1 MRRWTWR
8 FRQTGTKTDPF
19 VKSKMCQTLKWAF
32 FKYYFMLSWQWAL
45 LSGSRV
51 KNLSAIQ
58 VTKEMLV
65 RSLGQED
72 PLEEEMATHS
82 SILAWKIPWTERP
95 GGLRSIWSQGVEHDW
110 VTEHILTIYLKKK
123 EIYWESLHIFFYFLH
138 NCFYSKNTHKPGIH
152 AFFFL
157 ILFYY
162 LTLQYCIGFAIYQH
176 ESTPGI
182 HVFPILNPPPSS
194 LPVPSLWVIAYLME
208 L

>member
-1 MRRWTWR
+1 MHLSPYTGDERAEIRGKKKKRYLIFKPLQEGRIQSTLERSNDVYSTWKNIIKTQMRRWTWR

-45 LSGSRV
+45 
-51 KNLSAIQ
+51 LSAIQ

-123 EIYWESLHIFFYFLH
+123 RFIERVFIYFSIFFITV
-138 NCFYSKNTHKPGIH
+138 SIPKIH
-152 AFFFL
+152 ISLVFMPSFF
-157 ILFYY
+157 
-162 LTLQYCIGFAIYQH
+162 
-176 ESTPGI
+176 
-182 HVFPILNPPPSS
+182 
-194 LPVPSLWVIAYLME
+194 
-208 L
+208 

>member
-1 MRRWTWR
+1 MWKNIIKTPMRRWTWR
-8 FRQTGTKTDPF
+8 FCQTGTKTDPF

-45 LSGSRV
+45 LSGSAV

-58 VTKEMLV
+58 VMKEMLV
-65 RSLGQED
+65 QSLGQEVT
-72 PLEEEMATHS
+72 LEEEMATHC

-123 EIYWESLHIFFYFLH
+123 RFTERVFIYFSIFFITVS
-138 NCFYSKNTHKPGIH
+138 CFYSKNTHKPGIH

-157 ILFYY
+157 KFYF
-162 LTLQYCIGFAIYQH
+162 II
-176 ESTPGI
+176 
-182 HVFPILNPPPSS
+182 
-194 LPVPSLWVIAYLME
+194 
-208 L
+208 